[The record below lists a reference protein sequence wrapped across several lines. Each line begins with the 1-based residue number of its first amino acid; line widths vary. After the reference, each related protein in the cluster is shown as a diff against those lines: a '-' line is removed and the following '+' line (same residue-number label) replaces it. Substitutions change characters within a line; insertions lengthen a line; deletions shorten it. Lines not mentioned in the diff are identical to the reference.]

1 MSTPLGPPVV
11 LVKTKAAY
19 NLWFQAL
26 ADFPKTH
33 HYNLGGRIEGYFLA
47 LLENIFIAAY
57 LSGEKK
63 SAQLSIAISKL
74 DILKFL
80 LQLAWE
86 NKCLSNVRYS
96 ALSENLDEVGRVL
109 GGWKRGLENKT
120 PPAERRRNF

>member
-26 ADFPKTH
+26 ADFPKLH
-33 HYNLGGRIEGYFLA
+33 RYGLGGRIEGYFLS
-47 LLENIFIAAY
+47 LLENILIATY

-63 SAQLSIAISKL
+63 TAQLSIAISKL

-86 NKCLSNVRYS
+86 NKCVANNKYA
-96 ALSENLDEVGRVL
+96 ALSANLDEIGRML
-109 GGWKRGLENKT
+109 GGWRKGLENKT
-120 PPAERRRNF
+120 PSAERRRNF